1 MSKPEQLKSPISTP
15 ICVRISPPELKK
27 LKEDSGHSKKSIP
40 SLLRE
45 NYFNTP
51 PTKVLMSEKDVD
63 KLRKEINRIG
73 NNINQIAREI
83 NSGIRHGWNTSF
95 DSLSEQL
102 KLLNQH
108 YVLNYG
114 IR

>member
-1 MSKPEQLKSPISTP
+1 MSEQEKFKSKASTP
-15 ICVRISPPELKK
+15 ICVRISPSELEKLKK
-27 LKEDSGHSKKSIP
+27 DSGNSKKSIP

-45 NYFNTP
+45 TYFNTP
-51 PTKVLMSEKDVD
+51 PTKVLMNEKDVNR
-63 KLRKEINRIG
+63 LSKEINRIG

-95 DSLSEQL
+95 ENLSEQL

-114 IR
+114 VH